1 MHGAQPAHGFKAS
14 PRTVLKVGANQ
25 RYAGLTDSCLRKNLL
40 RTGGSSHDFDMPAA
54 SESSNQ
60 KLAVHEILIG
70 YNEADAA
77 ASIL

>member
-1 MHGAQPAHGFKAS
+1 
-14 PRTVLKVGANQ
+14 
-25 RYAGLTDSCLRKNLL
+25 
-40 RTGGSSHDFDMPAA
+40 MPAA